1 MNAENKKIVRI
12 RDLRQLG
19 VEGGA
24 VATLENSN
32 QVSLKKDVAIENI
45 KGYVQGEIRDL
56 NLRIGYKDLYPQIQ
70 TITRH
75 NVLVAKRNHGQLIL
89 TGQGFTRKEK
99 GNE

>member
-1 MNAENKKIVRI
+1 MNAKNTEIVRI

-19 VEGGA
+19 LEGGA
-24 VATLENSN
+24 IATLENSC

-45 KGYVQGEIRDL
+45 RGYVQGEIREL
-56 NLRIGYKDLYPQIQ
+56 KLRVGYKELYPRIQ

-75 NVLVAKRNHGQLIL
+75 GLLVAKRNQSGRLIL

-99 GNE
+99 RK

>member
-1 MNAENKKIVRI
+1 MNAKNKKIVRI

-19 VEGGA
+19 LEGGA
-24 VATLENSN
+24 VATLENSS

-45 KGYVQGEIRDL
+45 RGYVQGEIRDL
-56 NLRIGYKDLYPQIQ
+56 KLRVGYKELYPRIQ

-75 NVLVAKRNHGQLIL
+75 DVLVAKRSQSGQLIL

-99 GNE
+99 RK